1 MFLKPVCF
9 GECSGISFIDS
20 TCIPAIHNRRQYS
33 MKVCKDIA
41 KKGKSTMGAKL
52 HLLCMKEER
61 LSTLC

>member
-9 GECSGISFIDS
+9 GECSSISFIDS

-41 KKGKSTMGAKL
+41 KKGKSTMGAISAL
-52 HLLCMKEER
+52 NFIYCV
-61 LSTLC
+61 